1 MTTQFGASSSSS
13 SSSTIQPSFSSSCAT
28 IQSWTYHVFLSF
40 RGEDTRNTFTGH
52 LHNNLVQKGIKTF
65 IDDGLT
71 RGEEISSALFKA
83 IDESKISVIVFS
95 KSYASSKWCLEEL
108 VKIMHC
114 NESKQQIVYPIFYKV
129 DPSDVRNQE
138 GSFGQALAHHDNLE
152 KVAGWK
158 SALTKAGNLSG
169 WHFSHGGH
177 ESKFI
182 HKIVEEI
189 SQQVL
194 NFTYLNGH
202 KYLVGIESHLKHME
216 KLLCVGESDVRMIGI
231 WGIGGLGKTTIAK
244 TVYNIISHKFEGS
257 CFLENVRERSLKYG
271 GLQEL
276 HKFLLS
282 KTLGLRDLEVN
293 SLDEGSIMIKE
304 ILSHRRVFLVLD
316 DVNDLD
322 QLKSL
327 VGKSNWFGSGSRII
341 ITTRDKHLLHD
352 VNHIYQ
358 VEKLSHS
365 EALELFNFNAFKGKG
380 QMGDYV
386 ELIDNV
392 ICYAE
397 GLPLVVE
404 VMGSY
409 LRGRSTDTWK
419 DALESCKRD
428 PKFQQVLKL
437 SYDALEPSMK
447 EVFLHIACFFKG
459 KNKNYVMDILEGC
472 DLRPKHSIEVLIE
485 KALISITEANDVWM
499 HDVLEEMGKEI
510 VCQESSEPGERS
522 RLWLYEDVYHVFVHN
537 TGTSKVKGIMVL
549 KGVPDEQIP
558 LNKKSFLKL
567 NGLQILII
575 CGDVFY
581 GDHVDY
587 LPNDLRLLNW
597 KDCQLQ
603 YFPSDFY
610 PRKLV
615 ALKMDFSEISS
626 PWSVLKGGFLR
637 QMTRIYTSPLGKR
650 LQNMH
655 NLKSVDLGNF
665 NGATTFSYFSRLPN
679 LEELKIRDSQK
690 VKKFEI
696 VEKMKS
702 LKRLDLSGTAIR
714 ELPSSTIRCLI
725 NLEELTLSGCKKL
738 KHVPCS
744 IFELQHLELLD
755 LSYCKKLVTFPT
767 KSGFSTGSTSLQ
779 DKHYVPLSV
788 NLNNCNRLVEI
799 AEIPRERY
807 DLDASGCYRLQKISK
822 LSNILEGKQSKSTPF
837 MDLLNCYELSGN
849 LARDVAK
856 VKKNLP
862 DNSRSTALWF
872 LVFSCRQS
880 ECQVFFNGPPY
891 KFGIPEW
898 FTWRRDFDME
908 MEGLQG
914 CEFRIDFPGNFKWDE
929 DKGLAFCAQTVDND
943 HQRWAMRSCFRI
955 VTIYI
960 NGVCITEVYLMTGW
974 SVWGYL
980 PFDTII
986 ERLSESGS
994 PPPSVCL
1001 VKIEFKTRDVWSN
1014 EIKDEGPPMQSCGVH
1029 VVMPED
1035 EGQFVLSL
1043 PTPSV
1048 KQGKPYLHHIWSNV
1062 YPVDEF
1068 RHTYH

>member
-1 MTTQFGASSSSS
+1 MYDHFGNYTQPKHFCLATYQTPRNCFWTSQHFQKQFTKHLSC
-13 SSSTIQPSFSSSCAT
+13 FSSQQVRKC
-28 IQSWTYHVFLSF
+28 FLSQQVRKCF
-40 RGEDTRNTFTGH
+40 PSQHSNPKLSLGEGGRMEDSSYKSRKSFW
-52 LHNNLVQKGIKTF
+52 VAF
-65 IDDGLT
+65 LT
-71 RGEEISSALFKA
+71 RRL
-83 IDESKISVIVFS
+83 
-95 KSYASSKWCLEEL
+95 
-108 VKIMHC
+108 
-114 NESKQQIVYPIFYKV
+114 
-129 DPSDVRNQE
+129 
-138 GSFGQALAHHDNLE
+138 
-152 KVAGWK
+152 
-158 SALTKAGNLSG
+158 
-169 WHFSHGGH
+169 H

-182 HKIVEEI
+182 DKIVEEI

-194 NFTYLNGH
+194 KFTYLNGD
-202 KYLVGIESHLKHME
+202 KYLVGIESRLKHME
-216 KLLCVGESDVRMIGI
+216 ELLCVGESDVRMIGI

-244 TVYNIISHKFEGS
+244 SVYNKISHKFEGS
-257 CFLENVRERSLKYG
+257 CFLENVRERSLKNG
-271 GLQEL
+271 GLKKLQ
-276 HKFLLS
+276 KFLLS
-282 KTLGLRDLEVN
+282 ETLGLRDLEVN

-304 ILSHRRVFLVLD
+304 RLSHRRVFLVLD

-386 ELIDNV
+386 ELIDKV

-428 PKFQQVLKL
+428 PKFQRLLKL

-485 KALISITEANDVWM
+485 KALISITEANGVWM

-537 TGTSKVKGIMVL
+537 TGTSKVKGIMVPN
-549 KGVPDEQIP
+549 GVPDHQIP

-587 LPNDLRLLNW
+587 LPNDLSLLNW
-597 KDCQLQ
+597 KDCPLQ
-603 YFPSDFY
+603 YFPADFY
-610 PRKLV
+610 PRKLAV
-615 ALKMDFSEISS
+615 LKMDFSEISS

-637 QMTRIYTSPLGKR
+637 QMPRICTSPLGKR

-655 NLKSVDLGNF
+655 NLKSVDLGNC
-665 NGATTFSYFSRLPN
+665 NGVTTFSYLSRLPN
-679 LEELKIRDSQK
+679 LEELKIRDNKK
-690 VKKFEI
+690 VKKFAI
-696 VEKMKS
+696 VEEMKS
-702 LKRLDLSGTAIR
+702 LKRLSLSSTAIR

-725 NLEELTLSGCKKL
+725 NLEELTLSYCHKL

-767 KSGFSTGSTSLQ
+767 KSEFSTGSTSLQ
-779 DKHYVPLSV
+779 DKHYAPLSV
-788 NLNNCNRLVEI
+788 HLFGCEHLVEI
-799 AEIPRERY
+799 AEIPREVY
-807 DLDASGCYRLQKISK
+807 LSVSHCYRLQKISK
-822 LSNILEGKQSKSTPF
+822 LSNMLEGKESKLTPF
-837 MDLLNCYELSGN
+837 MDLHNCYELSGN
-849 LARDVAK
+849 WLDVAK

-862 DNSRSTALWF
+862 DNSRSTALSSLF
-872 LVFSCRQS
+872 FSRPQS
-880 ECQVFFNGPPY
+880 ECLVYFDGPTY

-898 FTWRRDFDME
+898 FTWRRDFD

-914 CEFRIDFPGNFKWDE
+914 CEFRIDFPGNFKWE
-929 DKGLAFCAQTVDND
+929 DKGLAFCAQTVDHD
-943 HQRWAMRSCFRI
+943 HQPWAMRSGSRI

-960 NGVCITEVYLMTGW
+960 NGVRIVETCLITMRESL
-974 SVWGYL
+974 WGYL

-1001 VKIEFKTRDVWSN
+1001 VKFEIETRNVRSN
-1014 EIKDEGPPMQSCGVH
+1014 EITDEGPPMLSCGVH

-1035 EGQFVLSL
+1035 EGQFVNDCQRIPPFSRREL
-1043 PTPSV
+1043 
-1048 KQGKPYLHHIWSNV
+1048 KI
-1062 YPVDEF
+1062 DAEE
-1068 RHTYH
+1068 TYSYYDAEEIDSYYDAEDRLTVL

>member
-1 MTTQFGASSSSS
+1 MYET
-13 SSSTIQPSFSSSCAT
+13 
-28 IQSWTYHVFLSF
+28 
-40 RGEDTRNTFTGH
+40 
-52 LHNNLVQKGIKTF
+52 KK
-65 IDDGLT
+65 
-71 RGEEISSALFKA
+71 
-83 IDESKISVIVFS
+83 
-95 KSYASSKWCLEEL
+95 
-108 VKIMHC
+108 
-114 NESKQQIVYPIFYKV
+114 
-129 DPSDVRNQE
+129 

-158 SALTKAGNLSG
+158 TALTKAGNLSG

-177 ESKFI
+177 ESEFI
-182 HKIVEEI
+182 DKIVEEI

-194 NFTYLNGH
+194 KFTYLNGD
-202 KYLVGIESHLKHME
+202 KYLVGIESRLKHME
-216 KLLCVGESDVRMIGI
+216 ELLCVGESDVRMIGI

-244 TVYNIISHKFEGS
+244 SVYNKFSHKFEGS
-257 CFLENVRERSLKYG
+257 CFLENVRDRSLKYG
-271 GLQEL
+271 GLKKLQ
-276 HKFLLS
+276 KFLLS

-304 ILSHRRVFLVLD
+304 RLSHRRVFLVLD

-341 ITTRDKHLLHD
+341 ITTRDKHMLHD

-386 ELIDNV
+386 ELIDKV

-409 LRGRSTDTWK
+409 LRGRSTYTWK

-485 KALISITEANDVWM
+485 KALISITEANGVWM

-522 RLWLYEDVYHVFVHN
+522 RLWLYKDVYHVFVHN

-549 KGVPDEQIP
+549 KGVPDQQIP
-558 LNKKSFLKL
+558 LNKKSFFKL
-567 NGLQILII
+567 SGLQILII

-597 KDCQLQ
+597 KGCPLQ

-610 PRKLV
+610 PRKLA
-615 ALKMDFSEISS
+615 ALKMVFSEISS
-626 PWSVLKGGFLR
+626 PWTVLKGGFLC
-637 QMTRIYTSPLGKR
+637 QMPRLCTSPLGKR
-650 LQNMH
+650 LQNMY
-655 NLKSVDLGNF
+655 NLKSVDLGNC

-679 LEELKIRDSQK
+679 LEELKIRDSKK

-696 VEKMKS
+696 VEEMKS
-702 LKRLDLSGTAIR
+702 LKRLDLSRTAIR
-714 ELPSSTIRCLI
+714 ELASSTIRCLI
-725 NLEELTLSGCKKL
+725 NLEQLTLSCCHRL

-744 IFELQHLELLD
+744 IFELQHLRHLD
-755 LSYCKKLVTFPT
+755 LSYCTKLVTFPT
-767 KSGFSTGSTSLQ
+767 KSEFSTGSTCLQ
-779 DKHYVPLSV
+779 DKHCAPLNV
-788 NLNNCNRLVEI
+788 NLDGCEHLVEI
-799 AEIPRERY
+799 AEIPRESYGLNVRH
-807 DLDASGCYRLQKISK
+807 CYRLQKISK
-822 LSNILEGKQSKSTPF
+822 LSNILEGKESKL
-837 MDLLNCYELSGN
+837 MDLLNCYEPSGN
-849 LARDVAK
+849 LACDVAK
-856 VKKNLP
+856 VKNYLP
-862 DNSRSTALWF
+862 DNSRSTGPLFLWF
-872 LVFSCRQS
+872 LGQQQCRQS
-880 ECQVFFNGPPY
+880 VCHFLFDGPIY

-898 FTWRRDFDME
+898 FTWRRDFD

-914 CEFRIDFPGNFKWDE
+914 CEFRIDFPGNFKWE
-929 DKGLAFCAQTVDND
+929 DKGLAFCAQTVDLD
-943 HQRWAMRSCFRI
+943 HPSSAMRT
-955 VTIYI
+955 VAMYI
-960 NGVCITEVYLMTGW
+960 NGVHITQTPWLAPAW
-974 SVWGYL
+974 SAWGYL
-980 PFDTII
+980 SFDTII
-986 ERLSESGS
+986 ERLSERGS

-1001 VKIEFKTRDVWSN
+1001 VKIELKTTQLSN
-1014 EIKDEGPPMQSCGVH
+1014 KITDEGPPMLSCGVH

-1035 EGQFVLSL
+1035 EGRFVNDCQRIPPFSIRELKIDAEETDSYYDAEEIDSYYDAEDRL
-1043 PTPSV
+1043 TV
-1048 KQGKPYLHHIWSNV
+1048 
-1062 YPVDEF
+1062 
-1068 RHTYH
+1068 